1 MKSECSDKSDIKTH
15 QRWAT
20 VSGLFVESAFSPAPF
35 CAFVYNYQEQVGIA
49 ISLDKSFPG
58 SSATQ
63 PAEATPL
70 LQD

>member
-1 MKSECSDKSDIKTH
+1 M
-15 QRWAT
+15 
-20 VSGLFVESAFSPAPF
+20 
-35 CAFVYNYQEQVGIA
+35 YNYQEQVGIA

-70 LQD
+70 L